1 MGPRIQSG
9 PRLRYSNGPRKQVV
23 SKQIMSDKLSWRA
36 RSFFFLRHSV
46 GVRARAPGASIRHVM
61 SAKDGFCF
69 VTVETSRF
77 LGAAFLR
84 CWNNR
89 CDVYAAKMEPAHL

>member
-1 MGPRIQSG
+1 MQRPLLERAA
-9 PRLRYSNGPRKQVV
+9 KQVV

-61 SAKDGFCF
+61 SAKDGFCV
-69 VTVETSRF
+69 VTVEIGTFHTSQLNPLAAGFTIRINGFF
-77 LGAAFLR
+77 LG
-84 CWNNR
+84 
-89 CDVYAAKMEPAHL
+89 